1 MGTLQKT
8 RWTVPTPYDGLTLR
22 QKIALDAIPVPE
34 IFEFGHDRHGE
45 GHRIVSGMMGHNTE
59 IRIRWTVR
67 GLKVDP
73 MYYD

>member
-22 QKIALDAIPVPE
+22 QKMALDAIPVPE
-34 IFEFGHDRHGE
+34 IVEFGHDRNGE
-45 GHRIVSGMMGHNTE
+45 GYRIVSGMMGHSTE
-59 IRIRWTVR
+59 IRMRRTVR

-73 MYYD
+73 TYYD